1 MFGKRKTKIA
11 NLLELSEADLQDA
24 NIQQLIDLMK
34 QCCCN
39 VCGGEVVLKKMN
51 TINDTKKEVVP
62 HCKKCGHIKCAIDQQ
77 LYLNRLNLL
86 INDTMR
92 YM

>member
-11 NLLELSEADLQDA
+11 NLLELSETDLQDN
-24 NIQQLIDLMK
+24 NIQQLTDLMK

-39 VCGGEVVLKKMN
+39 VCGGEVVLKKVN
-51 TINDTKKEVVP
+51 ILNDVELEVVP
-62 HCKKCGHIKCAIDQQ
+62 YCTKCGRVKCAIDQQ